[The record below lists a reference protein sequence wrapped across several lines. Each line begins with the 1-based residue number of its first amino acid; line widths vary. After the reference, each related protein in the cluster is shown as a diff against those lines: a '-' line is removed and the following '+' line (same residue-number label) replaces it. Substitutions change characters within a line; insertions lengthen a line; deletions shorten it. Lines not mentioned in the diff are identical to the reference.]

1 MTTQTLPL
9 EAAHTE
15 EFQTGEV
22 ITIVGGHFVH
32 DTFTAFLPTLLP
44 LIIEKLGISLTLAG
58 ALNAVSQIPALLN
71 PLIGLLADRLSL
83 RYFVIFAPA
92 VTATF
97 YASLGLAPTP
107 AVLGILLFAG
117 GISTTIFHA
126 PAPAM
131 IGRIS
136 GRRIGTGMSL
146 FMAGGELGRTL
157 GPLLA
162 VWAVST
168 WTLEGSYRVML
179 LGWAAAAV
187 LYWRLRGVAAR
198 SSSSVSVR
206 GAWGRIWRLF
216 LPLSAMLLFRN
227 FLVMSLSVYLPT
239 YMTQSGSSLWIAAS
253 ALTLFQ
259 GAGVAGAFAS
269 GPVSDRLGRKTTLA
283 GAVTLAALFMLAFL
297 NVQGWLQAPMLL
309 LLGFAALSMQ
319 PVTLAIVQECFP
331 DHRAFA
337 NSLVMLVSFLVMSAS
352 TITVGALGEN
362 FGLRTA
368 FTWSAFAALLALPAI
383 YLLPL
388 KKR

>member
-1 MTTQTLPL
+1 MTAQVLPL
-9 EAAHTE
+9 ESTHTE

-22 ITIVGGHFVH
+22 VSIVGGHFVH

-44 LIIEKLGISLTLAG
+44 LIIEKLGISLTMAG

-71 PLIGLLADRLSL
+71 PFIGLLADRVSL

-97 YASLGLAPTP
+97 YALLGLAPTP

-117 GISTTIFHA
+117 GISTAAFHA

-179 LGWAAAAV
+179 VGWAAAAL
-187 LYWRLRGVAAR
+187 LYWRLHNIAAR
-198 SSSSVSVR
+198 PASRVSVR
-206 GAWGRIWRLF
+206 GAWGRIWSLF

-227 FLVMSLSVYLPT
+227 FLVMGMSIYLPT
-239 YMTQSGSSLWIAAS
+239 YMSQAGSSLWIAAS
-253 ALTLFQ
+253 ALTVFQ
-259 GAGVAGAFAS
+259 GAGVAGAFTS
-269 GPVSDRLGRKTTLA
+269 GPISDRFGRKATLT
-283 GAVTLAALFMLAFL
+283 GAVLLAALMMLAFL
-297 NVQGWLQAPMLL
+297 RVEGWLQVPVLL
-309 LLGFAALSMQ
+309 LMGFAALSMQ

-337 NSLVMLVSFLVMSAS
+337 NSLDMKVSFLVMSAS
-352 TITVGALGEN
+352 TITVGAVGEAYS
-362 FGLRTA
+362 LRTA

-383 YLLPL
+383 WLLPL